1 MNSPL
6 RVGAP
11 ASVGDSVPIEGARLF
26 LDGPAIRVVVVY
38 EEPTP
43 AEVAAVE
50 TGPVEIGVYHAD
62 GVAAVVLQVGEP
74 GDPGRIEAH
83 APLVLLDR
91 AAHVDLVA
99 AGSCSQTWS
108 VTLALCQ
115 AEGTVVRAVRS
126 LGAPA
131 GVVEAA
137 RRAAHAQAARFGCA
151 ADARR
156 AHRSALRRSTVCDLM
171 RRAVARVR
179 IEG

>member
-1 MNSPL
+1 MSSPL

-11 ASVGDSVPIEGARLF
+11 ASVDDSFPIEGARLLF
-26 LDGPAIRVVVVY
+26 DGPAIRVVLVY

-50 TGPVEIGVYHAD
+50 TGPVQLGVYHAD
-62 GVAAVVLQVGEP
+62 GVAAVALQVGEP

-83 APLVLLDR
+83 APLVLFDR

-99 AGSCSQTWS
+99 AGSCSLTWT
-108 VTLALCQ
+108 VTLVLCQ

-131 GVVEAA
+131 EVIEAA
-137 RRAAHAQAARFGCA
+137 RCAAHAQAARFGCA

-156 AHRSALRRSTVCDLM
+156 THRSVLRRSTVGDLM
-171 RRAVARVR
+171 RGAVARVR
-179 IEG
+179 IAG